1 VVKSKIL
8 LISDMCGYGKVAAA
22 CQMPIF
28 SYMGHDVFNLPTM
41 LISNTFPYGKFAIL
55 ESTDY
60 IQEAMSKWNE
70 LGFSFDAIVTGF
82 MASERQAQLVA
93 HYCREQA
100 SLGTKIYVD
109 PVMGDYG
116 KMYAGANEGTIRCM
130 REMLSAAHLCFPNYT
145 EACLLTGVEY
155 RHEGITWDE
164 AKGLIN
170 KLRRIGSMSV
180 LVTSCIVDGKPA
192 VIGYNHFSAEYLLLP
207 YEVIYTTNTPSL
219 TGEGR
224 GGAASPVQFPGTGDI
239 FSSIIVGRLQDGDTL
254 QHATQTSMDTLRHW
268 IDLNKDN
275 EDKNR
280 GIPVERHLG
289 DL

>member
-1 VVKSKIL
+1 
-8 LISDMCGYGKVAAA
+8 MCGYGKVAAA

-60 IQEAMSKWNE
+60 IQEAMSRWNE

-207 YEVIYTTNTPSL
+207 YEVIYTTNTPS
-219 TGEGR
+219 
-224 GGAASPVQFPGTGDI
+224 PVQFPGTGDI